1 MLVLLFV
8 SSLFDDVFFERFGG
22 ISLKLSLF
30 YSLSLV
36 VVVSRAPT
44 LKKFFK
50 KCSHERDLAK
60 KTRPR
65 SLFFC
70 LFSDTNYMSIGV
82 QIVLLKKLSGR
93 CLLRLY
99 IYIYRKRFYSDQTVH
114 GARRGRYT
122 TVWISSTIDKI
133 FIYNRVLTC
142 PRSGCTGVNKIKK
155 NKRVHAQKVVDLSI
169 GCLCGFQSRGDFRDR
184 VVHLRVS
191 LIP

>member
-1 MLVLLFV
+1 LLLFMLVLLFV

-30 YSLSLV
+30 YSLSLVV

-99 IYIYRKRFYSDQTVH
+99 IYIYTAKGFTRTKPYTVRAGVGIQQYGYH
-114 GARRGRYT
+114 PLLIKYLFT
-122 TVWISSTIDKI
+122 TES
-133 FIYNRVLTC
+133 
-142 PRSGCTGVNKIKK
+142 
-155 NKRVHAQKVVDLSI
+155 
-169 GCLCGFQSRGDFRDR
+169 
-184 VVHLRVS
+184 
-191 LIP
+191 